1 MRTKTPINYFVG
13 SLLLVALST
22 WPAPVTAQPWP
33 ARPIRV
39 IVSQAAGGTPD
50 IICRLVTGRL
60 SRALGQQIVV
70 DNRPGSG
77 NIIGAQAA
85 ARATP
90 DGYNFF
96 CATAAPLV
104 SNPYTFKSLPYDP
117 VRDFAPVGM
126 VAKISFILLA
136 HPSVPART
144 LAELIALDK
153 AQPGKLA
160 FATDG
165 PRNFSG
171 MIAAWL
177 NTLAGT
183 RILQVPYAIMP
194 IGMQDTLAGR
204 TQLVILA
211 VPSAAPFM
219 KRGELRALAVSSAQR
234 IPGYEEVPPI
244 ADTFPGFDF
253 IGWFAMVAPA
263 GTPSAIVQR
272 INSELDRA
280 LKDPEIVQRLRDVGF
295 YTDGAGT
302 PGALS
307 DFLHA
312 ERERWSRV
320 VREIGIEPE

>member
-1 MRTKTPINYFVG
+1 MKR
-13 SLLLVALST
+13 ALST
-22 WPAPVTAQPWP
+22 LLLAAAVAAAHAQPWP

-39 IVSQAAGGTPD
+39 FVSQAAGGTPD
-50 IICRLVTGRL
+50 ILCRLVAGRI
-60 SRALGQQIVV
+60 SRGLGQQIVV

-104 SNPYTFKSLPYDP
+104 SNQYTFRKLPYDP
-117 VRDFAPVGM
+117 VKDFAAVGM
-126 VAKISFILLA
+126 IAKIPFIVLA
-136 HPSVPART
+136 HTSVRART
-144 LAELIALDK
+144 LPELIALEK

-177 NTLAGT
+177 NKLAGT
-183 RILQVPYAIMP
+183 DILQVPYAVMP
-194 IGMQDTLAGR
+194 VGIQDTLAGR
-204 TQLVILA
+204 TQLAILA

-219 KRGELRALAVSSAQR
+219 KRGELRALAVTSARR
-234 IPGYEEVPPI
+234 IPGFEEIPPI
-244 ADTFPGFDF
+244 AETFPGFDF
-253 IGWFAMVAPA
+253 IGWFALVAPA
-263 GTPSAIVQR
+263 GTPPAVVKR
-272 INSELDRA
+272 VNAELDA
-280 LKDPEIVQRLRDVGF
+280 TLGDPDIVQRLREMGF

-302 PGALS
+302 PQALNG
-307 DFLHA
+307 FLRA

-320 VREIGIEPE
+320 VREIGIQPE

>member
-1 MRTKTPINYFVG
+1 LFI
-13 SLLLVALST
+13 ALT
-22 WPAPVTAQPWP
+22 AAVTTADAQPWP

-39 IVSQAAGGTPD
+39 FVSQAAGGTPD
-50 IICRLVTGRL
+50 IICRLVTGRM

-104 SNPYTFKSLPYDP
+104 SNPYTFKKLPYDP
-117 VRDFAPVGM
+117 VKDFAAVGM
-126 VAKISFILLA
+126 IAKISFIVLA
-136 HPSVPART
+136 HPSVRART
-144 LAELIALDK
+144 LPELIALEK

-177 NTLAGT
+177 NKLAGT
-183 RILQVPYAIMP
+183 NILQVPYAVMP
-194 IGMQDTLAGR
+194 VGIQDTLAGR
-204 TQLVILA
+204 TQLAILA

-219 KRGELRALAVSSAQR
+219 KRGELRALAVTSARR
-234 IPGYEEVPPI
+234 IPGFEEIPPV
-244 ADTFPGFDF
+244 AETFPGFDF
-253 IGWFAMVAPA
+253 IGWFALVAPA
-263 GTPSAIVQR
+263 GTPPAVVKR
-272 INSELDRA
+272 VNAELDAA
-280 LKDPEIVQRLRDVGF
+280 LKDPDILQRLRDIGF
-295 YTDGAGT
+295 YTDGAET
-302 PGALS
+302 PRALD
-307 DFLHA
+307 DFLRA

-320 VREIGIEPE
+320 AREIGIEPE

>member
-1 MRTKTPINYFVG
+1 MKAAR
-13 SLLLVALST
+13 SLLLAVLAAATATADAQS
-22 WPAPVTAQPWP
+22 WPSRPV
-33 ARPIRV
+33 RV
-39 IVSQAAGGTPD
+39 FVSQAAGGTPD
-50 IICRLVTGRL
+50 IICRLVMGRV
-60 SRALGQQIVV
+60 SRGIGQQIVV

-117 VRDFAPVGM
+117 VRDFVSVGM
-126 VAKISFILLA
+126 IAKNSFIVLA
-136 HPSVPART
+136 HPGVKART
-144 LAELIALDK
+144 LPELIALEK

-177 NTLAGT
+177 NKLAGT
-183 RILQVPYAIMP
+183 QILQVPYAVMP
-194 IGMQDTLAGR
+194 IGIQDTLAGR

-219 KRGELRALAVSSAQR
+219 KRGDLRALAVSSARR
-234 IPGYEEVPPI
+234 IPGYEDIPPI

-253 IGWFAMVAPA
+253 IGWFALVAPA
-263 GTPSAIVQR
+263 GTPTAVVKR
-272 INSELDRA
+272 VNAELDRA
-280 LKDPEIVQRLRDVGF
+280 LKDPDIVQRLREIGF
-295 YTDGAGT
+295 YTDGAET
-302 PGALS
+302 PQAL
-307 DFLHA
+307 DRFLRA
-312 ERERWSRV
+312 ERSRWSRV
-320 VREIGIEPE
+320 VREIGIQPE

>member
-1 MRTKTPINYFVG
+1 MKRAVST
-13 SLLLVALST
+13 LLLAAAAAAAT
-22 WPAPVTAQPWP
+22 AHAQPWP

-39 IVSQAAGGTPD
+39 FVSQAAGGTPD
-50 IICRLVTGRL
+50 ILCRLVAGRI
-60 SRALGQQIVV
+60 SRGLGQQIVV

-104 SNPYTFKSLPYDP
+104 SNQYTFRKLPYDP
-117 VRDFAPVGM
+117 VRDFASVGM
-126 VAKISFILLA
+126 IAKIPFIVLA
-136 HPSVPART
+136 HPSVRART
-144 LAELIALDK
+144 LPELIALEK

-177 NTLAGT
+177 NKLAGT
-183 RILQVPYAIMP
+183 EILQVPYAVMP
-194 IGMQDTLAGR
+194 VGIQDTLAGR
-204 TQLVILA
+204 TQLAILA

-219 KRGELRALAVSSAQR
+219 KRGELRALAVTSARR
-234 IPGYEEVPPI
+234 IPGFEEIPPV
-244 ADTFPGFDF
+244 AETFPGFDF
-253 IGWFAMVAPA
+253 IGWFALVAPA
-263 GTPSAIVQR
+263 GTPSAVVKR
-272 INSELDRA
+272 VNAELDATLR
-280 LKDPEIVQRLRDVGF
+280 DPDVVQRLREMGF

-302 PGALS
+302 PQALNG
-307 DFLHA
+307 FLRA

-320 VREIGIEPE
+320 VREIGIQPE